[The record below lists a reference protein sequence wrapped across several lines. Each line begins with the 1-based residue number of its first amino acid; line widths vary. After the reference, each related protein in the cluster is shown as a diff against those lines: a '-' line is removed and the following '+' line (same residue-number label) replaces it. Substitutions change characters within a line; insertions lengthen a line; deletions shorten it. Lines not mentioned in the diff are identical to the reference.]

1 MRKTFTICTYF
12 NVCRT
17 VDEIRSVI
25 EMASNYRRE
34 RHKEQVEAHK
44 AQTTQLSAK
53 KEYLLAEAKQ
63 VEAEA
68 AQLTATAKAE
78 WVACEALMAK
88 VRAKEAGIDMEGVE
102 D

>member
-1 MRKTFTICTYF
+1 
-12 NVCRT
+12 
-17 VDEIRSVI
+17 
-25 EMASNYRRE
+25 MASNYHRK

-44 AQTTQLSAK
+44 AQTAQLLAK

-68 AQLTATAKAE
+68 TRLTATAKAE
-78 WVACEALMAK
+78 WVACEALMVK
-88 VRAKEAGIDMEGVE
+88 VRAKSEAGIDMEGVE